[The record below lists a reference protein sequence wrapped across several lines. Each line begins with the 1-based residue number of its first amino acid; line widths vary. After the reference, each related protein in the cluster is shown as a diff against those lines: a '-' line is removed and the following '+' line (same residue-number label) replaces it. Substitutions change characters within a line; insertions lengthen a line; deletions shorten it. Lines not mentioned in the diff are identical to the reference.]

1 MAAPAGAFVLKNPV
15 FTVSGTDYANQ
26 ITKARLVPDTPT
38 VSIRTLVPDG
48 SVTDV
53 DTAVWTLEL
62 GGIQDWKNNQGLCDF
77 LNDNANVIVVGVLQP
92 RPGSGEKKATFNF
105 YAHPVDFGGEQGQF
119 TVIDATFGVV
129 GAPVFS
135 DAA

>member
-15 FTVSGTDYANQ
+15 ITIGGTSYANQ
-26 ITKARLVPDTPT
+26 LTKARLLADTPT
-38 VSIRTLVPDG
+38 VTIRTLVPDG

-62 GGIQDWKNNQGLCDF
+62 AGIQDWKNAQGLADF
-77 LNDNANVIVVGVLQP
+77 LNDNTNVLVTVVLQP
-92 RPGSGEKKATFNF
+92 KPGSGEKSATFQM

-119 TVIDATFGVV
+119 ATFDATFGIQ
-129 GAPVFS
+129 GSPVFS

>member
-1 MAAPAGAFVLKNPV
+1 MAAPAGAFVLKNPI
-15 FTVSGTDYANQ
+15 FTVGGTSYANQ

-62 GGIQDWKNNQGLCDF
+62 AGISDWKNAQGLADY
-77 LNDNANVIVVGVLQP
+77 LNDNVNVLVACVLQP
-92 RPGSGEKKATFNF
+92 KPGSGEKTAAFSM

-119 TVIDATFGVV
+119 VVFDTTFGLS
-129 GAPVFS
+129 GAPVFT